1 MNSSN
6 GPEKKVKFWISV
18 LFGVLCLLSSPY
30 GLAAN
35 IGEIRVDIP
44 WALFLPILAS
54 MAYGWRYGL
63 VAGLAGGAYFPF
75 LLWTNNGYANL
86 LTTLTYLFIYALMGL
101 PKDFSFFIILKH
113 CISDI

>member
-6 GPEKKVKFWISV
+6 GPTVVRKIWMSAIM
-18 LFGVLCLLSSPY
+18 GTICLLLSPY

-35 IGEIRVDIP
+35 LGEIRIDIP

-63 VAGLAGGAYFPF
+63 VAGLAGGAFFPF
-75 LLWTNNGYANL
+75 LLWANNGYANL
-86 LTTLTYLFIYALMGL
+86 LTAMTYLSIYSLMGF
-101 PKDFSFFIILKH
+101 PKDFNFFKNII
-113 CISDI
+113 